1 MDEGGFFAKI
11 VKGELPE
18 APITK
23 LLGSKFLELD
33 ASQQVIKVE
42 MQARP
47 EFVNPAGLIHGGM
60 LAAMLD
66 ETLSPVLAATLGPG
80 EFAPTLEIKVNFIT
94 PAKVGR
100 VLGTGRIVNRGRSIC
115 FLEGQLHDEHGH
127 LLATAMATS
136 KIRTPE
142 PGMRSELSCVSYSSE
157 RPINPALFKSQK

>member
-11 VKGELPE
+11 VRGELPQ

-23 LLGSKFLELD
+23 LLGWKFLDFEVK
-33 ASQQVIKVE
+33 QKVIKVE

-66 ETLSPVLAATLGPG
+66 ETLSPALAATLGPG
-80 EFAPTLEIKVNFIT
+80 EFAPTLEIKVSFIA

-100 VLGTGRIVNRGRSIC
+100 VLGTGRVVSRGRSIC
-115 FLEGQLHDEHGH
+115 FMEGQLHDDAGT
-127 LLATAMATS
+127 LLATGTATS
-136 KIRTPE
+136 KI
-142 PGMRSELSCVSYSSE
+142 GRS
-157 RPINPALFKSQK
+157 R

>member
-1 MDEGGFFAKI
+1 MGSSRDRQRRAS
-11 VKGELPE
+11 E

-23 LLGSKFLELD
+23 LLGWKFLELD

-66 ETLSPVLAATLGPG
+66 ETLSPVLAANLGPG

-100 VLGTGRIVNRGRSIC
+100 VLGTGRIVNSRPLDLLPGR
-115 FLEGQLHDEHGH
+115 
-127 LLATAMATS
+127 ATPRRARTS
-136 KIRTPE
+136 SRDCY
-142 PGMRSELSCVSYSSE
+142 GDL
-157 RPINPALFKSQK
+157 

>member
-1 MDEGGFFAKI
+1 MDDRGFFAKI

-23 LLGSKFLELD
+23 LLGWKFLEFD

-47 EFVNPAGLIHGGM
+47 EFINPAGFIHGGM

-66 ETLSPVLAATLGPG
+66 ETLSPALAATLGAG
-80 EFAPTLEIKVNFIT
+80 EFAPTLEIKVNFIS

-100 VLGTGRIVNRGRSIC
+100 VLGTARIVSRGRSIC
-115 FLEGQLHDEHGH
+115 FMEGQLHDEQGN

-136 KIRTPE
+136 KIGRQ
-142 PGMRSELSCVSYSSE
+142 S
-157 RPINPALFKSQK
+157 